1 MAKEKH
7 HKQNLWRIK
16 IPMKTL
22 LLIST
27 TVERKEDAD
36 RLAALLVERKLV
48 ACVQIS
54 APITSV
60 YRWRGKVTTAT
71 ELLLTMKTLPQH
83 YALVEKVLLQEHPY
97 EIPEIIGQEIPLASD
112 AYSRWVQ
119 QEVS

>member
-1 MAKEKH
+1 
-7 HKQNLWRIK
+7 
-16 IPMKTL
+16 MKTL

-27 TVERKEDAD
+27 TVEHMEDAD

-83 YALVEKVLLQEHPY
+83 YTQVEKVLLQEHPY
-97 EIPEIIGQEIPLASD
+97 EIPEIIGQEIPLVSD